1 MSVYKVCILNCTFSL
16 VSFNL
21 SLFGYEIEYWCQN
34 MNLIYD
40 EDDFT
45 KQDVNMINGWFIFS

>member
-1 MSVYKVCILNCTFSL
+1 MSVYQVCILNCTFSL

-21 SLFGYEIEYWCQN
+21 SLFGYETEYWCQN

>member
-1 MSVYKVCILNCTFSL
+1 MSVYKVCILNGTFSL

-21 SLFGYEIEYWCQN
+21 SLFAYETEYRCQN